1 MISGGCVLGNS
12 QVRHSILFSEVSV
25 GNYCELDGVLALAG
39 CQIGANSK
47 LRNVILDNG
56 CIVPEGTTIG
66 YDVKSDA
73 AVYHVT
79 EEGTVVINRR
89 MLGQSIKYSPEL

>member
-1 MISGGCVLGNS
+1 MLGNS
-12 QVRHSILFSEVSV
+12 QVRHSILFSQVSV

-39 CQIGANSK
+39 CQIGENSK

-79 EEGTVVINRR
+79 EGGTVVINRT

>member
-1 MISGGCVLGNS
+1 MDICQVYARNPEVRSCGFRLDSGT
-12 QVRHSILFSEVSV
+12 RF
-25 GNYCELDGVLALAG
+25 AG

-56 CIVPEGTTIG
+56 CIVPAGTTIG

-79 EEGTVVINRR
+79 EGGTVVINRR
-89 MLGQSIKYSPEL
+89 MLGQSIKYNPEL